1 MELHSHSKVTLNPLN
16 IRKDRKHYIVEDLDS
31 GDFYE
36 MPEVCIDAIGLIG
49 EGKDLHSIEEEL
61 RERFPNEDVDM
72 KGFVQDLLDLG
83 LIRTIDGKEVPKRTA
98 QPAETPGLTWIPEK
112 AGKFFF
118 NRASSL
124 VYLAALLASAGILM
138 VRPGLFPA
146 YKDIFVFDL
155 MMYNILVFLGL
166 TFLLVVLHEIGHVLA
181 MRAESLPTGI
191 SLGHRLFFIVLE
203 TDMSRVWTLPPHRRY
218 RLYLAGLAFDAVVL
232 FAALLVQLVFSGH
245 ALSAGIAKMAAFS
258 TFIRILYQCCVYMK
272 TDLYYVIENHSGSYN
287 LMENGQNYLRR
298 WLPFLSEV
306 KTSKEF
312 AGEEKWVR
320 PYAFFYLV
328 GIMITIA
335 VLAFYN
341 LPLIIHAAML
351 VIPGFSEPA
360 TSILFWDAVVFFL
373 QFVIMAAL
381 LLHSW
386 SRKYRLTN

>member
-1 MELHSHSKVTLNPLN
+1 VELHNHSKVTLNPLN
-16 IRKDRKHYIVEDLDS
+16 IRKDRKHYIVEDWDS

-36 MPEVCIDAIGLIG
+36 MPQVCIDAIGLIG
-49 EGKDLHSIEEEL
+49 EGKDLHSIEEVL

-72 KGFVQDLLDLG
+72 KDFLQDLLDLG

-98 QPAETPGLTWIPEK
+98 QSVETPGLTWIPEK
-112 AGKFFF
+112 AGRFFF

-146 YKDIFVFDL
+146 YKDIFIFDL

-181 MRAESLPTGI
+181 MRAEGLPTGI

-203 TDMSRVWTLPPHRRY
+203 TDMSRVWTLPPDRRY

-232 FAALLVQLVFSGH
+232 FAALLVQLVVTGD
-245 ALSAGIAKMAAFS
+245 ALAAGIAKMAAFS

-298 WLPFLSEV
+298 WLPFLPEV

-335 VLAFYN
+335 VLGFYN

-351 VIPGFSEPA
+351 VMPGFSERA

-373 QFVIMAAL
+373 QFVIMAGL

-386 SRKYRLTN
+386 SRKYHLTN